1 MFEDDIYSKYIMS
14 ILGYQNSQNNIC
26 GNNNMNNCNY
36 NQNIFNLKNQE
47 NNIEEYY
54 PEIYKVVYPMIRS
67 ACNKNNLSI
76 SAETIEKI
84 TNDIY
89 FAIEAGK
96 ESTTI
101 NVKNENTKT
110 VKFET
115 DKTQRSSYLKELI
128 KILLIREFREKNNN
142 VGMENRYFE
151 NNENKYMT
159 RMQKNRNFYKDI
171 SHFDIYENS

>member
-1 MFEDDIYSKYIMS
+1 MS
-14 ILGYQNSQNNIC
+14 AVSARYT
-26 GNNNMNNCNY
+26 
-36 NQNIFNLKNQE
+36 
-47 NNIEEYY
+47 
-54 PEIYKVVYPMIRS
+54 KVAVPAHFAPS
-67 ACNKNNLSI
+67 AKFLLRIHSTNKAKRN
-76 SAETIEKI
+76 
-84 TNDIY
+84 
-89 FAIEAGK
+89 GK
-96 ESTTI
+96 RIKQTKSTTI

-171 SHFDIYENS
+171 SHFDIYENIYIIFAAIRKA